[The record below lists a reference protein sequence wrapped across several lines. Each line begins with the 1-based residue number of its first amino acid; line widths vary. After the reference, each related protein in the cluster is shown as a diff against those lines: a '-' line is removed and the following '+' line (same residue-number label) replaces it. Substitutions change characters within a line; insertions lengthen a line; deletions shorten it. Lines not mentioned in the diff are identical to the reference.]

1 MTFTGMMRHTSVR
14 IYRRRAILRL
24 RTQNTLLRW
33 RIAPGCGWL
42 INDFLRKLRIRR
54 LGAETQR
61 QTRTF
66 SRPSTQAARSAGA
79 LTMPSYLNPWRNPD
93 ISSSYTIVLVI
104 IELTAALVRH
114 SRNAIHYVTHFGFL
128 KTRRFK
134 KTHAC
139 QKKTRVLLYTVR
151 KKIQML
157 DRLRKEFDGINLFQ
171 EEN

>member
-1 MTFTGMMRHTSVR
+1 MTICNKEKKKSKRKLEFINICVCISFSISSNNRFCVTTFMMRHTSVR
-14 IYRRRAILRL
+14 IYRHRAILRL

-66 SRPSTQAARSAGA
+66 SRPSTQAAGSAGA

-104 IELTAALVRH
+104 IELTAVLVRH
-114 SRNAIHYVTHFGFL
+114 SRNAI
-128 KTRRFK
+128 R
-134 KTHAC
+134 
-139 QKKTRVLLYTVR
+139 YTWHILVFSNAS
-151 KKIQML
+151 I
-157 DRLRKEFDGINLFQ
+157 
-171 EEN
+171 

>member
-114 SRNAIHYVTHFGFL
+114 SRNAIRCTWHILVFSKRVNLRKHTPV
-128 KTRRFK
+128 K
-134 KTHAC
+134 KNSCLALYG
-139 QKKTRVLLYTVR
+139 KKKNTNV
-151 KKIQML
+151 
-157 DRLRKEFDGINLFQ
+157 RLRKEFDRINLFQ